1 MQNINLLKQKCK
13 NLSILYVEDEEKVRI
28 QTAKTLSIFFDK
40 ITLAANG
47 KEALEK
53 LNCEKIDIIFTD
65 INMPIMDGLVMIET
79 IRKTD
84 INIPIVVFS
93 AYDNTEYLLKTIEYG
108 IDGYIL
114 KPFKFDKIQKVIEK
128 ILNKIYNSSHQ
139 THILNLISGFKW
151 HIEILSLYKNDEQ
164 IILTKNET
172 SLLKLLGSRKNARF
186 SSEEIELVL
195 FNDNNND
202 NKRIRGLI
210 SRLHKKIG
218 IHLIKSIYGEGY
230 ELNLEE
236 S

>member
-128 ILNKIYNSSHQ
+128 ILNKIYNSSYQ

-195 FNDNNND
+195 FNDNYND

>member
-195 FNDNNND
+195 FNDNYND

>member
-195 FNDNNND
+195 FNDNYND
-202 NKRIRGLI
+202 ND
-210 SRLHKKIG
+210 
-218 IHLIKSIYGEGY
+218 Y
-230 ELNLEE
+230 
-236 S
+236 